1 MVRDVVLSCV
11 GWSFAVG
18 AWWMASADMVVA
30 EDRSPT
36 QIVDAFVASLQQNDA
51 IAEDDRQQALAA
63 IRRLRQDERTR
74 DSVITEG
81 LRLAYPPFKDALK
94 ALGDERY
101 PDALRVLDELA
112 NTEDRF
118 LVAAAML
125 YRVRAYS
132 MQQRHDEALGLL
144 QDLAA
149 NYRND
154 TLQMPEIVYLT
165 AVAEARLLQRED
177 AIGTLKGFL
186 QQYPEASRRLRDAA
200 IAQLEKLQEIDFS
213 LLDDVHDKMS
223 FSLRQLTK
231 EDSGPQTQ
239 RVQENVVAL
248 LTELISEIERKGG
261 A

>member
-1 MVRDVVLSCV
+1 
-11 GWSFAVG
+11 
-18 AWWMASADMVVA
+18 
-30 EDRSPT
+30 
-36 QIVDAFVASLQQNDA
+36 
-51 IAEDDRQQALAA
+51 
-63 IRRLRQDERTR
+63 
-74 DSVITEG
+74 
-81 LRLAYPPFKDALK
+81 
-94 ALGDERY
+94 
-101 PDALRVLDELA
+101 
-112 NTEDRF
+112 
-118 LVAAAML
+118 L

-165 AVAEARLLQRED
+165 AVSEARLLQREE
-177 AIGTLKGFL
+177 ALGTLEGVL

-231 EDSGPQTQ
+231 QDSGPQTQ